1 MLGPTSTR
9 YNYFLNMDS
18 IEPMG
23 IFFEEK
29 HTETKQE
36 NNFKEELLP
45 ESVPY
50 LQRGDSSKYLDQ
62 FFAKD

>member
-1 MLGPTSTR
+1 MLGIII
-9 YNYFLNMDS
+9 FLNMDS

-36 NNFKEELLP
+36 NHCKDEPLP

-62 FFAKD
+62 FFAKS